1 MRAALLVPCALATL
15 ACARGAGPG
24 PRAADAS
31 AAAADSLRG
40 RVEIVGS
47 EPGTWAVLQMDGG
60 RRAVTLLGDRRLL
73 DRMAGLEI
81 AVWGTLDRPGVF
93 RVDRAAVRASG
104 GVAAVDGVLAR
115 EGGGWVLVTGDGK
128 HLPVSHLPADLA
140 GMEGARVWL
149 AGPLDRPPDSSGVLA
164 EPPHR

>member
-1 MRAALLVPCALATL
+1 MRAALLVPCALAML

-24 PRAADAS
+24 PPAGGES
-31 AAAADSLRG
+31 AQVADSLRG

-47 EPGTWAVLQMDGG
+47 EPGTWPVLQMDGG
-60 RRAVTLLGDRRLL
+60 RRAVTLDGERPLL

-81 AVWGTLDRPGVF
+81 AVWGEMERPGVF
-93 RVDRAAVRASG
+93 RVRRTAVRASG
-104 GVAAVDGVLAR
+104 TVAAVDGVLAR

-128 HLPVSHLPADLA
+128 HLPVRHLPSDLE

-149 AGPLDRPPDSSGVLA
+149 AGPLDRPPDSSGILA
-164 EPPHR
+164 DPPHR